1 MNGDKQENNE
11 KLSDISLLSEH
22 KSDKEY
28 MKRIERVYENIIE
41 KNKSSTIL
49 RNYQNRE
56 LWEARRIVS
65 NNKIISA
72 FGKTKKEAVEKLMR
86 KYEDYLERLKFI
98 EKAKQE
104 ELKNQNEIES
114 QEME

>member
-1 MNGDKQENNE
+1 MNGDKQENKE
-11 KLSDISLLSEH
+11 KLDNISSLYGH
-22 KSDKEY
+22 KNDKEY
-28 MKRIERVYENIIE
+28 MEHIERIYGNIM
-41 KNKSSTIL
+41 KDNKSNIKL

-56 LWEARRIVS
+56 LWEARRRVP
-65 NNKIISA
+65 NNRIISA
-72 FGKTKKEAVEKLMR
+72 FGKTKKEAEEKLMR